1 MNAAKPTAPANT
13 ALHDPN
19 DTALAHTL
27 GYAGLIPFVLLAA
40 LLWLIRTDLQHWV
53 AMALAGYGAL
63 IASFMG
69 GVHWGV
75 AWLAARHASA
85 QGERPHHAQRQHLL
99 WGVVPSL
106 LAWPGVLMPPF
117 AGLAWLGF
125 LLVLCYAVDR
135 KLYAY
140 AGLQH
145 WLTLRFRL
153 STVAALSCFVG
164 AAAL

>member
-1 MNAAKPTAPANT
+1 MTAANAPTV
-13 ALHDPN
+13 LHDPN
-19 DTALAHTL
+19 DTALARTL

-40 LLWLIRTDLQHWV
+40 LLWLVRAELHAWV
-53 AMALAGYGAL
+53 AIALAGYAAL

-69 GVHWGV
+69 GVHWGI
-75 AWLAARHASA
+75 AWLAAHHAASHNA
-85 QGERPHHAQRQHLL
+85 APHHAQRRHLL

-106 LAWPGVLMPPF
+106 LAWPGLLMPPF

-125 LLVLCYAVDR
+125 VLVLCYLADR
-135 KLYAY
+135 TLYAH

-153 STVAALSCFVG
+153 SAVAALSCFVG
-164 AAAL
+164 AGAL